1 MTTPWRKTIRD
12 FQQESARTLLVV
24 AAMAIGITGFA
35 AVLSAYAVLTRELD
49 KGYLATNPASAVLH
63 TEAIDNAMVAA
74 VLSDRD
80 VSDAE
85 PRRVISASIKTGPVQ
100 WRRLVLFVLNDY
112 QNVRLSKVV
121 PDQGAWPPAKGE
133 VLIERDAFRVA
144 RARIGDT
151 VIIKLGEKEQTL
163 RVSGEV
169 HDVGQPQARMET
181 TVYGYIAPETLT
193 QLGEQPYF
201 DRLQILVARDRF
213 NEEHIRKVAAD
224 VKKLLEEHGH
234 PVHSVDIPVPGKHP
248 HHNLMAALLLAM
260 SSFGL
265 FVLGMSAILV
275 VNLLM
280 AIMAAQVRQIGVMK
294 TIGGTRAQ
302 IARIYFGQALLLGL
316 AATAIAIPLGILAG
330 RALGRAYAQFLNFDI
345 ASYTVP
351 LWVYVLVFA
360 VGVMVPLLAAAWPIW
375 RGTAI
380 SVREALAAFGVSQRT
395 YGTGLLDRAIAHIGG
410 SFRPFLLALRNSFRR
425 RTRLALTLLTL
436 TASGVFFMAALNI
449 RSSMMGTLEHT
460 IASRNYDLLVTLGD
474 QYPEEKIER
483 ALGKTSGII
492 AAESWLSSGA
502 AIASTH
508 SSQYGESL
516 DGFHFP
522 VVALPADPKMITL
535 QIVQGRGL
543 LPQDTDAMVINDSL
557 AGHSQIKVGD
567 TITLRFDQEP
577 SSWHVVG
584 IAREPFLFP
593 TGYIREHASAL
604 RNSIGL
610 KLDKTDAA
618 SIYAV
623 KVALDDNLKQEGIR
637 AVNGLS
643 KADWRAPY
651 DQHYVM
657 IFIFLLVI
665 SGMIAVVGGLGLAT
679 SMSLNVTERRRELGV
694 LRAIGA
700 SPAVVMGIVVI
711 EGVVVGLISWL
722 AAAVIAGPLSRFF
735 GNFLISFMFRSKL
748 DFMFQL
754 NGLWIWLVIAV
765 VVSAISSLMPAR
777 SATKL
782 TVREALAYE

>member
-24 AAMAIGITGFA
+24 AAIAIGITGFA

-49 KGYLATNPASAVLH
+49 KGYLATNPASATLH
-63 TEAIDNAMVAA
+63 TDAIDNAMVAA
-74 VLSDRD
+74 VLSDHD
-80 VSDAE
+80 VGVAE
-85 PRRVISASIKTGPVQ
+85 PRRAVSASIKTGPVQ

-112 QNVRLSKVV
+112 KNVRLSKIV
-121 PDQGAWPPAKGE
+121 PDQGAWPPAQGE

-144 RARIGDT
+144 RTKIGDT
-151 VIIKLGEKEQTL
+151 VTIKLGGKEQTL
-163 RVSGEV
+163 RVSGRV

-181 TVYGYIAPETLT
+181 SVYGYITPETLA

-201 DRLQILVARDRF
+201 DRLQILVAQDQF

-224 VKKLLEEHGH
+224 VQKLLEDRGH
-234 PVHSVDIPVPGKHP
+234 PVHSVDIPQPGKHP
-248 HHNLMAALLLAM
+248 HHDLMGVLLLAM

-275 VNLLM
+275 VNLLL
-280 AIMAAQVRQIGVMK
+280 AIMAAQIRQIGVMK
-294 TIGGTRAQ
+294 TIGGTRGQ
-302 IARIYFGQALLLGL
+302 IARIYFGQALLLGV

-330 RALGRAYAQFLNFDI
+330 RVLGRAFAQFLNFDI

-351 LWVYVLVFA
+351 LWVYVLVLA
-360 VGVMVPLLAAAWPIW
+360 VGIMTPLLAAAWPIW

-380 SVREALAAFGVSQRT
+380 PVREALAAFGVSQRT
-395 YGTGLLDRAIAHIGG
+395 YGTGILDRAMANIGG
-410 SFRPFLLALRNSFRR
+410 FSRPFLLALRNSFRR
-425 RTRLALTLLTL
+425 RTRLVLTLLTL

-449 RSSMMGTLEHT
+449 RSSMMGTLDHT

-474 QYPEEKIER
+474 EYPKEKIER
-483 ALGKTSGII
+483 AVGKTSGIL

-502 AIASTH
+502 AIASAH
-508 SSQYGESL
+508 SGKYGGSL

-522 VVALPADPKMITL
+522 VMALPAEPKMITL
-535 QIVQGRGL
+535 QIAQGRGL
-543 LPQDTDAMVINDSL
+543 LPQDTDSIVINNSL
-557 AGHSQIKVGD
+557 AEHSQIKVGD

-577 SSWHVVG
+577 TSWHVVG

-593 TGYIREHASAL
+593 TGYIREQSSGMKNSVAL
-604 RNSIGL
+604 Q
-610 KLDKTDAA
+610 LDKTDAA
-618 SIYAV
+618 SIYAA

-637 AVNGLS
+637 AINGLS

-679 SMSLNVTERRRELGV
+679 TMSLNVTERRREMGV

-722 AAAVIAGPLSRFF
+722 VAALIAGPLSRFF
-735 GNFLISFMFRSKL
+735 GNFLISLMFRSKL

-765 VVSAISSLMPAR
+765 VTSAISSFMPAR
-777 SATKL
+777 SAAKL